1 MVAVAELVHSPTAF
15 SLSKPGYNLEV
26 TCYML
31 LLAARNY
38 ELRIKAETTARLN
51 TGQP

>member
-15 SLSKPGYNLEV
+15 SLSKPGYYLEV

-31 LLAARNY
+31 FLGARNY
-38 ELRIKAETTARLN
+38 ELY
-51 TGQP
+51 